1 MAEVIN
7 QVNALEPVRRLFT
20 VAQFSHRHPAM
31 SQAALRHLIFDAD
44 RNDFHKV
51 IKRIGKRKILLD
63 EDAFFEWVDEQ
74 QKKGGRMFCVRTEAN
89 ELRADAKE
97 DRKDLL
103 QISRNLELTLS
114 AIQAEMKDFHYRLLE
129 IEKSRKT

>member
-1 MAEVIN
+1 MGFDLGIIIAIVGVGIAMIGAVMA
-7 QVNALEPVRRLFT
+7 
-20 VAQFSHRHPAM
+20 M
-31 SQAALRHLIFDAD
+31 
-44 RNDFHKV
+44 
-51 IKRIGKRKILLD
+51 
-63 EDAFFEWVDEQ
+63 
-74 QKKGGRMFCVRTEAN
+74 MFWVRTEAN